1 MRKLLHSNQRG
12 FTLIEFM
19 IVLVVFGILLT
30 VARPL
35 LGRAVISAKEA
46 ALREDLFVMRDA
58 VDKYYA
64 DKSKYPSSLKE
75 LVEEKYIRN
84 IPKDPF
90 TDSRETWVLV
100 YAEGQE
106 GEQGI
111 YDVKSGA
118 DGIGIDGTAYK
129 EW

>member
-1 MRKLLHSNQRG
+1 M
-12 FTLIEFM
+12 
-19 IVLVVFGILLT
+19 LVVFGILLT
-30 VARPL
+30 IARPL
-35 LGRAVISAKEA
+35 LGRTVIAAKEA

-64 DKSKYPSSLKE
+64 DKNKYPSSLKD
-75 LVEEKYIRN
+75 LKDEKYIRN

-90 TDSRETWVLV
+90 TKRDTWVLV
-100 YAEGQE
+100 YAEGGE

-111 YDVKSGA
+111 YDVKSEA
-118 DGIGIDGTAYK
+118 EGIGLDGTPYK

>member
-1 MRKLLHSNQRG
+1 M
-12 FTLIEFM
+12 
-19 IVLVVFGILLT
+19 LVVFGILLT

-35 LGRAVISAKEA
+35 FGRAVTAAKEA

-58 VDKYYA
+58 IDKYYA
-64 DKSKYPSSLKE
+64 DKGKYPPSLKE
-75 LVEEKYIRN
+75 LVDEKYIRN

-90 TDSRETWVLV
+90 TNSKESWVLV

-111 YDVKSGA
+111 SDVKSGA
-118 DGIGIDGTAYK
+118 EGMGIDGTSYK